1 MLTAQETPGV
11 CSALSRPRP
20 QVTPQTEEGVGLAFR
35 FPRGAHAD
43 PGAEGPPPAGAERA
57 PDLSPPDAFTPE
69 PGRCSWGLASKSV
82 ARGPATNVQ
91 SAPPLCRACGSPF
104 LVLFLSHFIV
114 LFTVLFFKHKV
125 ASSSLKWPFK
135 EERFPW
141 DRVVRAEGAHHI
153 QAHANLRFRGSRPG
167 GSARAYLRNQGQSG
181 KVTFPKNPA
190 QPEN

>member
-20 QVTPQTEEGVGLAFR
+20 QVTPQTEEGVGLTFR

-57 PDLSPPDAFTPE
+57 PDLSPPDAFTRE

-91 SAPPLCRACGSPF
+91 SAPPLCRACGSAF
-104 LVLFLSHFIV
+104 LVLFYLISSFCLLSFSSSIK
-114 LFTVLFFKHKV
+114 LL
-125 ASSSLKWPFK
+125 SSLKWPFK

-141 DRVVRAEGAHHI
+141 DRVVRAEGAHHV
-153 QAHANLRFRGSRPG
+153 QAHANLRFPGSRPG
-167 GSARAYLRNQGQSG
+167 GSARAHLRNQGQSG

>member
-1 MLTAQETPGV
+1 MLTAQETPGA

-20 QVTPQTEEGVGLAFR
+20 QVTPQTEELSAFR
-35 FPRGAHAD
+35 GEHMQIPGQRGRLPPVHSEPPTSVLQTRLRRNREDA
-43 PGAEGPPPAGAERA
+43 PGVWPARAWPEGLPVGP
-57 PDLSPPDAFTPE
+57 SPLPCLWLRVPC
-69 PGRCSWGLASKSV
+69 P
-82 ARGPATNVQ
+82 
-91 SAPPLCRACGSPF
+91 
-104 LVLFLSHFIV
+104 FLSHFIV

-141 DRVVRAEGAHHI
+141 DRVVRAEGAHHV
-153 QAHANLRFRGSRPG
+153 QAHANLRFPGSRPG

>member
-20 QVTPQTEEGVGLAFR
+20 QVTPQTEEGVGLAFC
-35 FPRGAHAD
+35 FPWGAHAD

-57 PDLSPPDAFTPE
+57 PDLSPPETGKMLLGFGQQE
-69 PGRCSWGLASKSV
+69 
-82 ARGPATNVQ
+82 RGP
-91 SAPPLCRACGSPF
+91 RACHERSVGPSP
-104 LVLFLSHFIV
+104 LPCLWLRVPCPFLSHFIV

-125 ASSSLKWPFK
+125 ASSSPKWPFK

-141 DRVVRAEGAHHI
+141 DRVVRAEGEHHV
-153 QAHANLRFRGSRPG
+153 QAHANLRFPGSRPG